1 MKEIAAAGRER
12 EALETP
18 EVVDQE
24 ASSSGRLTFS
34 TDRTEP
40 RYHLYDD
47 YSAASDHSRP
57 LLEADYFELEDMSGA
72 RFVDMADTGDKEK
85 GELDRQITTTDND
98 SSRYAASAAGL
109 DHKHQ
114 IAVAERKLL
123 LKLDLI
129 LLPLCM
135 VLYLSA
141 YLDRGNMGA

>member
-1 MKEIAAAGRER
+1 MKIAAGRKR
-12 EALETP
+12 QALQIA
-18 EVVDQE
+18 EVEQE

-34 TDRTEP
+34 SDRAGP

-47 YSAASDHSRP
+47 YSVASDHSRP

-72 RFVDMADTGDKEK
+72 RFADTAYTGDKEK

-114 IAVAERKLL
+114 NKVAERKLL
-123 LKLDLI
+123 FKLDVI

-141 YLDRGNMGA
+141 YLDRGNMGAF